1 MVPSH
6 PDQSSDGTN
15 DMPTSRL
22 VVTPPDRDELRA
34 AAVSYLARYAST
46 QAALTRVLD
55 KRIDTWARKAGSRYE
70 IGEQDRATVTAAV
83 TAAKALAREVVASMA
98 QVGAVD
104 DLAFAETRASS
115 LRRAGRSH
123 RGVVAALAAKGI
135 DPGTARDVLEND
147 AVGGPTAELT
157 AAVRLARKR
166 RIGPFRAGEA
176 PDPPARMKEL
186 AILARAGFAQ
196 PVAHRALEMERA
208 EAEDLLSAPPDQPAA
223 ADG

>member
-1 MVPSH
+1 MASRRGAN
-6 PDQSSDGTN
+6 SDDDN
-15 DMPTSRL
+15 DAGA
-22 VVTPPDRDELRA
+22 PPDRDELRA
-34 AAVSYLARYAST
+34 AALSYLARYAST

-70 IGEQDRATVTAAV
+70 IGEQDRAAMTASV

-98 QVGAVD
+98 KAGAVD
-104 DLAFAETRASS
+104 DLAFAEMRASS

-135 DPGTARDVLEND
+135 DPGIARDVLENE
-147 AVGGPTAELT
+147 AVGGHTAELT

-166 RIGPFRAGEA
+166 RIGPFRAGER
-176 PDPPARMKEL
+176 PDPPGQMKEL

-196 PVAHRALEMERA
+196 PVARRALELERA
-208 EAEDLLSAPPDQPAA
+208 EAEDLLSAPPDQPVPT
-223 ADG
+223 DD